1 MSSSWRQIAG
11 EVAGSTR
18 YLLVLGLGILAGV
31 AILLLSQE
39 KVLWIIYILLALFG
53 LVFVLSFPDKRRLLY
68 TVFILSMQV
77 EVYLRLL
84 YGRAEGEG
92 LAIPMVVLTGGALTA
107 WYAGT
112 GRLKYFR
119 FGGTM
124 SGPIIAMFVTTFLSI
139 LTTSERFI
147 GLAYLLSL
155 AEYYFLYWL
164 SYNLVHSE
172 EDFRSFVKL
181 LLVVLAM
188 QSVVYYIQSGL
199 GVTFDLSGQT
209 WDAGE
214 IPRPG
219 GTVSANP
226 AGFASFIMPALF
238 MAVTMAIVKPRVW
251 SRKYAVIVSLMGL
264 LALLLTFTRG
274 AWSGFLFGMVV
285 VVYIGLRARVISGKT
300 VFIAAALVV
309 IAILAFTP
317 VMLERVAMDY
327 SGQSGSESTLEERLG
342 LIQIALN
349 IIAAHPI
356 TGIGPGS
363 YGYLFKSYMP
373 GGIDQWVFVVH
384 NEFLL
389 QAAEIGIPGAIA
401 FVAFLVAGF
410 RVARR
415 LVRGGFTLV
424 GVCALGWIGALV
436 TLIWQMSWVPW
447 IGWSYNAMLWVMLG
461 LMDAAQ
467 RLVVRQEP
475 VGGSALPVIR

>member
-1 MSSSWRQIAG
+1 
-11 EVAGSTR
+11 
-18 YLLVLGLGILAGV
+18 
-31 AILLLSQE
+31 
-39 KVLWIIYILLALFG
+39 
-53 LVFVLSFPDKRRLLY
+53 
-68 TVFILSMQV
+68 
-77 EVYLRLL
+77 
-84 YGRAEGEG
+84 
-92 LAIPMVVLTGGALTA
+92 
-107 WYAGT
+107 
-112 GRLKYFR
+112 
-119 FGGTM
+119 
-124 SGPIIAMFVTTFLSI
+124 
-139 LTTSERFI
+139 
-147 GLAYLLSL
+147 
-155 AEYYFLYWL
+155 L

-188 QSVVYYIQSGL
+188 QSAVYYIQSGL
-199 GVTFDLSGQT
+199 GVTFDLSGQS
-209 WDAGE
+209 WNAGE

-226 AGFASFIMPALF
+226 AGYASFITPALF
-238 MAVTMAIVKPRVW
+238 MALTMAIVRPRVW
-251 SRKYAVIVSLMGL
+251 SRKYAVLVSLMGL

-274 AWSGFLFGMVV
+274 AWSGFVLGMVV
-285 VVYIGLRARVISGKT
+285 VVYMGLRARVISGKT

-373 GGIDQWVFVVH
+373 GGVDQWVFVVH